1 MEERM
6 TPQLRF
12 KGFTDTWEQRKLGDI
27 ADRVTRKNSNNE
39 TNLPLTISA
48 EYGLVDQITYFN
60 NRVASANLSGYYL
73 LYNGEFA
80 YNKSTSTTSPWGA
93 IKRLDKYDKGAVSTL
108 YITFKLKQD
117 ISSDFIV
124 TYYETDRWHKE
135 VKLIAAEGARNHG
148 LLNIAPD
155 DFFKTKM
162 TIPGDISEQQKIGQL
177 FASLDSLLTLHQRK
191 QICLFLVIE
200 SFLYICLKKGGLL
213 YGN

>member
-1 MEERM
+1 MGGE
-6 TPQLRF
+6 LYA
-12 KGFTDTWEQRKLGDI
+12 WEQRKLGEI
-27 ADRVTRKNSNNE
+27 SDRVTRKNANNE

-73 LYNGEFA
+73 LYKGEFA
-80 YNKSTSTTSPWGA
+80 YNKSTSSSSPWGA
-93 IKRLDKYDKGAVSTL
+93 IKRLDKYDQGAVSTL
-108 YITFKLKQD
+108 YITFKLKD
-117 ISSDFIV
+117 KVNSDFIV

-155 DFFKTKM
+155 DFFKTKLN
-162 TIPGDISEQQKIGQL
+162 IPKDIAEQQKIGET

-191 QICLFLVIE
+191 
-200 SFLYICLKKGGLL
+200 
-213 YGN
+213 